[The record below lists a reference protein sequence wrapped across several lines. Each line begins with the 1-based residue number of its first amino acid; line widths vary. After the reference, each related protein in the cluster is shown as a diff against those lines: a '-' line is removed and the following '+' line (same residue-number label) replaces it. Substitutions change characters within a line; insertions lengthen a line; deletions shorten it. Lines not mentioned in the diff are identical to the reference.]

1 MLKTSMNQNIGQ
13 TIIHDWNVAVDIVP
27 IQIEYAAMNST
38 ILYLFLVLLL
48 VAANG
53 FFVAAEFSLVSVRR
67 SRVIS
72 LLESGDA
79 RAATLL
85 GLLDNLNSYISATQ
99 LGITMASLALGWI
112 GEPALSKLL
121 EAPLNGLVSNT
132 VRHTIAFAGAFTI
145 ITFLHIVLGELAPKT
160 LALDRSERVALAV
173 AWPMHLFHTLFSW
186 PIRILDYAGRSTV
199 RLLGFRCSEDHSSI
213 YTVDELR
220 QIINTSHTSGALEAG
235 EQQLLHRIFEFSDS
249 EVQDVMIPRNAV
261 TALPA
266 SAAFSETQDLFNA
279 HGYSRIP
286 VYQDEIDNIIGIVVR
301 RDLEPYFSR
310 SETSDFNLFTLIH
323 PPHFIPANAQLSTAL
338 KLMQTSRTHM
348 VFVVD
353 EYGGF
358 EGIITLEDLLEE
370 IVGEIDDEFDDVSP
384 DQCVEDS
391 NGYLLDG
398 MLTVREVNTRLN
410 LNLPEDAPYTTIAG
424 FLLAQAGRLLQQGES
439 VLFDGTRFTVESVD
453 RKRIHRVRVLLEMP
467 VL

>member
-1 MLKTSMNQNIGQ
+1 MNN
-13 TIIHDWNVAVDIVP
+13 TL
-27 IQIEYAAMNST
+27 
-38 ILYLFLVLLL
+38 LYLLLVLLL
-48 VAANG
+48 VATNG

-67 SRVIS
+67 SRIVS
-72 LLESGDA
+72 LVESGDA

-112 GEPALSKLL
+112 GEPALSRLL
-121 EAPLNGLVSNT
+121 EGPLHGLVSDT
-132 VRHTIAFAGAFTI
+132 VRHTIAFTGAFTI

-160 LALDRSERVALAV
+160 LALDRAERVAMAV
-173 AWPMHLFHTLFSW
+173 AWPLRLFHTLFSW
-186 PIRILDYAGRSTV
+186 PIRVLDFAGRSTV
-199 RLLGFRCSEDHSSI
+199 NLLGLHCSPDHESI

-220 QIINTSHTSGALEAG
+220 QIINVSHTSGTLEAD

-261 TALPA
+261 TAIPSTATLK
-266 SAAFSETQDLFNA
+266 ETLHAFNA
-279 HGYSRIP
+279 LGFSRIP
-286 VYQDEIDNIIGIVVR
+286 VYLDQLDNIIGIVVR
-301 RDLEPYFSR
+301 RDLEPFLSQTD
-310 SETSDFNLFTLIH
+310 SPNFNLSKLAH

-338 KLMQTSRTHM
+338 KQMQSSRTHM

-370 IVGEIDDEFDDVSP
+370 IVGEIDDEFDDVSTA
-384 DQCVEDS
+384 QCVED
-391 NGYLLDG
+391 NNDFLLDG
-398 MLTVREVNTRLN
+398 MLTMREVNLRLN
-410 LNLPEDAPYTTIAG
+410 LHLPEDAPYSTIAG

-439 VLFDGTRFTVESVD
+439 IQFEGTRFTVENVD
-453 RKRIHRVRVLLEMP
+453 RKRIRRVRVTAEESP
-467 VL
+467 T

>member
-1 MLKTSMNQNIGQ
+1 M
-13 TIIHDWNVAVDIVP
+13 
-27 IQIEYAAMNST
+27 EYAAMNHTS
-38 ILYLFLVLLL
+38 LYLFLVVLL

-67 SRVIS
+67 SRVVS
-72 LLESGDA
+72 LVDSGDA

-112 GEPALSKLL
+112 GEPALSRLL
-121 EAPLNGLVSNT
+121 EAPLHGLVSVA

-160 LALDRSERVALAV
+160 LALDRAERVALAV
-173 AWPMHLFHTLFSW
+173 AWPLRLFHTLFGW
-186 PIRILDYAGRSTV
+186 PINLLDFAGRSTV
-199 RLLGFRCSEDHSSI
+199 RLLGLRVSPDHASV

-220 QIINTSHTSGALEAG
+220 QIINVSHTNGALEAD

-261 TALPA
+261 TVLPVNA
-266 SAAFSETQDLFNA
+266 SLEETLSVFKSL
-279 HGYSRIP
+279 GYSRIP
-286 VYQDEIDNIIGIVVR
+286 VYQDQVDNIIGIVVR
-301 RDLEPYFSR
+301 RDLEPFLSHPD
-310 SETSDFNLFTLIH
+310 TPDFDLGTLIH
-323 PPHFIPANAQLSTAL
+323 PPRFIPANAQLSTAL
-338 KLMQTSRTHM
+338 KQMQSSRSHM
-348 VFVVD
+348 IFVVD

-384 DQCVEDS
+384 AQCVED
-391 NGYLLDG
+391 NDDYLLDG
-398 MLTVREVNTRLN
+398 MMTVREVNLRLN
-410 LNLPEDAPYTTIAG
+410 LHLPEDAPYSTIAG
-424 FLLAQAGRLLQQGES
+424 FLLEQAGRLLQPGES
-439 VLFDGTRFTVESVD
+439 ILFEDIRFTVENVD
-453 RKRIHRVRVLLEMP
+453 RKRIRHVRVTLERP
-467 VL
+467 TK